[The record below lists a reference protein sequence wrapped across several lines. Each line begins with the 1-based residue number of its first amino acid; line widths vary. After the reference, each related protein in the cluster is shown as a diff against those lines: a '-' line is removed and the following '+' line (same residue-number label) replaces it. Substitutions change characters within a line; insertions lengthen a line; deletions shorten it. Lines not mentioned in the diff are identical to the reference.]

1 MSLGERCLPCLVL
14 FFTRPPSPGRC
25 LPLEGERPVLYL
37 AVGGDFIKDLTF
49 GQASPPSPKSAKIN
63 SFNYSSLVAVIVF
76 LLERQGFEMWP
87 FCVWVAAFHQLAA
100 AFPSR
105 FSVPQEAESAPHS
118 HTRTDGSVGGESL
131 APGIYSLSAGPL

>member
-1 MSLGERCLPCLVL
+1 MHC
-14 FFTRPPSPGRC
+14 F
-25 LPLEGERPVLYL
+25 PLEGEQPVFYL

-76 LLERQGFEMWP
+76 PLERQGFEMWP
-87 FCVWVAAFHQLAA
+87 FCVWVAPFHQLAA